1 MTTQRI
7 TTQKYDYIIIGAGSA
22 GCVLANRLSE
32 DPATSVLVLEFGGS
46 DKSVVI
52 QMPSAFSI
60 PMNTKKYNWR
70 YETEPE
76 TYLNGRRIHCPRG
89 KVLGGSSSI
98 NGLVYIRG
106 HALDF
111 DEWESLGAQGWGYK
125 NCLPYFKRA
134 ESYESGGDS
143 YRGQT
148 GPLHTTNGNHMK
160 NPLYGAWVEAGAEAG
175 YIKTEDCNGYM
186 QEGFGAMHMTV
197 KNGVR
202 CSTANAYLR
211 PAMGRPN
218 LTVITHA
225 MTRQV
230 ILEGKR
236 AVGVMYDHGGQTH
249 QVYCNREVLI
259 SSGPIG
265 SPHLLQRSGIGP
277 AEVLRKAG
285 IGVRH
290 DLPGVGENLQDHAEV
305 YIQFG
310 CKEPVT
316 LNSKMD
322 PLSKLMIGLR
332 WLLFKDG
339 LGATNHFEAGGFI
352 RSEKGLRWPDIQFHF
367 LPAAMRYDGNK
378 PIKGHGF
385 MVLTGPNKPKSR
397 GYVRVRSADPY
408 EHPEIRFNYLERE
421 EDREGFRRCIR
432 LTREII
438 GQKAMDRFRD
448 GEIAPGALVTS
459 DEDLDAFVRDNLEST
474 YHPCGSCRMGEDDM
488 AVVDSELRVHGI
500 KGLRVID
507 SSVFPTEPNG
517 NLNAP
522 TIMLAERASDLVRGV
537 KMLPASDV
545 PVGLVENWENSQRT
559 TLPGRNVRV

>member
-1 MTTQRI
+1 MA
-7 TTQKYDYIIIGAGSA
+7 TQKYDYIIIGAGSA

-32 DPATSVLVLEFGGS
+32 DPDTSVLVLEFGGS
-46 DKSVVI
+46 DRSVVI

-76 TYLNGRRIHCPRG
+76 PYLNGRRIHCPRG

-106 HALDF
+106 HAYDF
-111 DEWESLGAQGWGYK
+111 DEWESLGAQGWGYR

-134 ESYESGGDS
+134 ESYEDGGDN

-175 YIKTEDCNGYM
+175 YLKTDDCNGFM

-225 MTRQV
+225 MTRQI

-236 AVGVMYDHGGQTH
+236 AVGVSYDHEGQTH
-249 QVYCNREVLI
+249 QVYCNREVLV

-277 AEVLRKAG
+277 ADVLRKAG

-322 PLSKLMIGLR
+322 PLSKLLIGLR

-397 GYVRVRSADPY
+397 GYVRARSADPY
-408 EHPEIRFNYLERE
+408 EHPQIQFNYLQRE

-448 GEIAPGALVTS
+448 GEIAPGALVNT
-459 DEDLDAFVRDNLEST
+459 DEEIDAFVRENLEST
-474 YHPCGSCRMGEDDM
+474 YHPCGSCRMGEDEL

-500 KGLRVID
+500 AGLRVID

-522 TIMLAERASDLVRGV
+522 TIMLAERASDLVRGR
-537 KMLPASDV
+537 KMLPASEV
-545 PVGLVENWENSQRT
+545 PVGVVQDWETSQRSS
-559 TLPGRNVRV
+559 LPGRNVRV